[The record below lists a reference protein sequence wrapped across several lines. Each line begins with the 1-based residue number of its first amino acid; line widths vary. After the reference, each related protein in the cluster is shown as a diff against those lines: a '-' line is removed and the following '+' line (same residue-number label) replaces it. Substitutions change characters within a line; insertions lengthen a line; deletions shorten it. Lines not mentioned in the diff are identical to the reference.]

1 MIEDVGAGAS
11 SSTEEPSARGYPH
24 QLAYCGH
31 SGRVFESP
39 FDRGVGWSPTHTFEL
54 SLNFPGHAGLRGFEL
69 QQREVGAV
77 SRHAH
82 ATSLQ
87 DGHQRMPHSQACRS
101 GCLTPL
107 IGEHSR
113 TVISFRSTSAAT
125 AHDGRC
131 TYVETDRLARPGEGG
146 ARQIGLPVERDAT
159 IGENF
164 EGDDRHRAFT
174 PRPR

>member
-39 FDRGVGWSPTHTFEL
+39 FDRGVGWCPTH
-54 SLNFPGHAGLRGFEL
+54 SLKNTTPDAHHADPGGFEL
-69 QQREVGAV
+69 QHRELA
-77 SRHAH
+77 SLYRHVH

-87 DGHQRMPHSQACRS
+87 DGRQRMPHSQACRS

-164 EGDDRHRAFT
+164 EEDVRHRAFT
-174 PRPR
+174 PRPQ

>member
-1 MIEDVGAGAS
+1 MQERVHRRRSQALAATPTKPDTTVTAVAFSSPLSTVGS
-11 SSTEEPSARGYPH
+11 
-24 QLAYCGH
+24 
-31 SGRVFESP
+31 V
-39 FDRGVGWSPTHTFEL
+39 GVRRTRS
-54 SLNFPGHAGLRGFEL
+54 NDPGGFEL
-69 QQREVGAV
+69 QQRELA
-77 SRHAH
+77 SLYRHAH

-87 DGHQRMPHSQACRS
+87 DGRQRMPHSQACRS

-125 AHDGRC
+125 AHNGRC

-159 IGENF
+159 SGENF
-164 EGDDRHRAFT
+164 EEDDRHRAFT

>member
-11 SSTEEPSARGYPH
+11 SSTEERSARGYPTFI
-24 QLAYCGH
+24 AYYGH
-31 SGRVFESP
+31 GGRISESL
-39 FDRGVGWSPTHTFEL
+39 FDRGVGWCLRRRFFLGTPDAHHAD
-54 SLNFPGHAGLRGFEL
+54 PGGFEL
-69 QQREVGAV
+69 QQRELA
-77 SRHAH
+77 SLYRHAH

-87 DGHQRMPHSQACRS
+87 DGRQRMPHSQACRS

-146 ARQIGLPVERDAT
+146 ARPIGLPVERDAT
-159 IGENF
+159 TGENF
-164 EGDDRHRAFT
+164 EEDDRHRAFT